1 MRPDIVSRMVI
12 FFVYYAWNWGHA
24 TPTATGAKARGVA
37 RTGHGESH
45 QTGAA
50 RERRVGPAVSA
61 RRAAETRQLFSRCE
75 SLNAKWRRE
84 DVRSLACCP
93 LKLTSYTRSF
103 RSEQYDPHA
112 AVRFPFSSFIVCE
125 KGGDFKMQAADVR
138 ASQQHRMPHEHTRT
152 PHAKGVLTV
161 CGH

>member
-12 FFVYYAWNWGHA
+12 FFVYYAWNGGHA

-37 RTGHGESH
+37 RTGRGESH

-84 DVRSLACCP
+84 DVRSPYITRACRERAARRT
-93 LKLTSYTRSF
+93 TSSVEISR
-103 RSEQYDPHA
+103 
-112 AVRFPFSSFIVCE
+112 
-125 KGGDFKMQAADVR
+125 
-138 ASQQHRMPHEHTRT
+138 
-152 PHAKGVLTV
+152 GVLFVRRYT
-161 CGH
+161 